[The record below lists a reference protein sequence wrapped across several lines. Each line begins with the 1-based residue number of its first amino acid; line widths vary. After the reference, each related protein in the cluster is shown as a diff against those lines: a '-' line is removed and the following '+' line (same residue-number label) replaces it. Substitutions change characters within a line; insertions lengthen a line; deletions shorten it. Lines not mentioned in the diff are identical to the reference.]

1 MHIVVAA
8 YELAPTQ
15 SILGSFGIFFT
26 EHGFRLGSCGGRFSG
41 HRIGTAEVESAL
53 VSHPQCAEAAV
64 VGFDHEVDHF
74 SWVVVI
80 VETSLFSSF
89 W

>member
-1 MHIVVAA
+1 VINV
-8 YELAPTQ
+8 
-15 SILGSFGIFFT
+15 
-26 EHGFRLGSCGGRFSG
+26 SG

-74 SWVVVI
+74 SWVVVT
-80 VETSLFSSF
+80 VDTSLFSSF
-89 W
+89 WYMVSLCVYALQEISALHINRSCLCHIAL

>member
-1 MHIVVAA
+1 
-8 YELAPTQ
+8 
-15 SILGSFGIFFT
+15 
-26 EHGFRLGSCGGRFSG
+26 
-41 HRIGTAEVESAL
+41 

-80 VETSLFSSF
+80 VDTSLFHLFGTWFSLCVYALQEISALHINRSRLCHIAL
-89 W
+89 